1 MKKIIHILIT
11 AMGLLLNACNYPFE
25 DILLVTVETGNVDNI
40 FLRTAN
46 ITGTVAGLKEV
57 GRPVEIGFCYGTTE
71 ALTVESGTCVKVE
84 EATNGTCST
93 TLNDLQP
100 GTTYY
105 YCTYS
110 IVDGEVHYG
119 ALNSFTTMKFVGGK
133 VGEPVDLG
141 LSVKWANWNV
151 GASGETEYG
160 GLYGWGD
167 PTGLK
172 TTTNTGSYPAIS
184 DISGTVYDIAHV
196 QWGEDWRI
204 PTVAERQEL
213 LDKCTYELTTQNGV
227 FGRKVIGPNGNSIFL
242 PAAGIRAGISTY
254 LTDESGNYWS
264 STLYPISSS
273 TPTCFYSQIG
283 KSYDG
288 AVDVSTG
295 MSIRPVQGA
304 PSLPYYIQTRSA
316 TPEYTSAILEGQ
328 FMDMKI
334 EGGSYQFG
342 FYYNTT
348 GNPSADNAK
357 FIAGSDYN
365 RVSFTASLNDL
376 NVGETYYYCAC
387 VIANGKYYYS
397 NVRKFTTKS
406 EGNPIDLGLSV
417 KWAKYN
423 YGASVESEKGIVQS
437 FTSDPSSWRGW
448 DSSWRIPTKSEM
460 QELIDNCVITQTSI
474 DGVEGYKFTS
484 LNNNNSIFL
493 PTVSDG
499 YWISDY
505 TTNSTYHKTYWDA
518 ATGWHNAYTDYSA
531 TSWYLSMDSS
541 IEILFVYKN
550 SISNTSAYIKA
561 LEFDR
566 CIRAVRK

>member
-1 MKKIIHILIT
+1 MKKIIYILI
-11 AMGLLLNACNYPFE
+11 AAIGILLNACNYPFE
-25 DILLVTVETGNVDNI
+25 DILFVTVETGNVDNI

-71 ALTVESGTCVKVE
+71 ALTVESGTCVKIK

-119 ALNSFTTMKFVGGK
+119 TLNSFTTMKSVGGK

-172 TTTNTGSYPAIS
+172 TTTSTGSYPAIS
-184 DISGTVYDIAHV
+184 DISGTIYDIAHV
-196 QWGEDWRI
+196 QWGNEWRM

-227 FGRKVIGPNGNSIFL
+227 FGRKVTGPNGNSIFL
-242 PAAGIRAGISTY
+242 PSAGIRVGTSTY
-254 LTDESGNYWS
+254 LAGETGCYGS

-273 TPTCFYSQIG
+273 NPNRFYFNFG
-283 KSYDG
+283 TSYDG
-288 AVDVSTG
+288 TTNVSTG
-295 MSIRPVQGA
+295 MSVRPVQGSA
-304 PSLPYYIQTRSA
+304 SLPYYIQTRNASSVD
-316 TPEYTSAILEGQ
+316 YTSVILNGQ
-328 FMDMKI
+328 FINMKT

-348 GNPSADNAK
+348 GNPSVENAT
-357 FIAGSDYN
+357 FITGGGYDK
-365 RVSFTASLNDL
+365 VSFTASLNDL

-397 NVRKFTTKS
+397 SVYKFTTKS

-423 YGASVESEKGIVQS
+423 YGTSVESEKGTVQS
-437 FTSDPSSWRGW
+437 LTSDPSSWRGW

-460 QELIDNCVITQTSI
+460 QELIDNCIITVNAYSYTVITA
-474 DGVEGYKFTS
+474 
-484 LNNNNSIFL
+484 
-493 PTVSDG
+493 
-499 YWISDY
+499 
-505 TTNSTYHKTYWDA
+505 HK
-518 ATGWHNAYTDYSA
+518 
-531 TSWYLSMDSS
+531 
-541 IEILFVYKN
+541 VK
-550 SISNTSAYIKA
+550 
-561 LEFDR
+561 
-566 CIRAVRK
+566 